1 MKRVISMNL
10 RNVIQMKP
18 QCFGLTVLLVLLGVF
33 SAVNTNAAEKVNGRY
48 QQSEHN
54 PAYSPLSGSRL
65 PLCEN
70 SDP

>member
-33 SAVNTNAAEKVNGRY
+33 SAVNTNAAEKLMAGTSKVNITPPTPR
-48 QQSEHN
+48 
-54 PAYSPLSGSRL
+54 
-65 PLCEN
+65 
-70 SDP
+70 